1 MAIDELS
8 IKMGRLEREL
18 SKMKISKGKK
28 IELLSM
34 IYIGNAY
41 EYCEKVS
48 AMQERRTYKGAR

>member
-8 IKMGRLEREL
+8 RKMGRLEREI
-18 SKMKISKGKK
+18 SKIKISKGKK

-41 EYCEKVS
+41 EYCKSISER
-48 AMQERRTYKGAR
+48 QERKCYRLR

>member
-1 MAIDELS
+1 MEIDELS

-41 EYCEKVS
+41 EYCKS
-48 AMQERRTYKGAR
+48 ISKRQERKPYK